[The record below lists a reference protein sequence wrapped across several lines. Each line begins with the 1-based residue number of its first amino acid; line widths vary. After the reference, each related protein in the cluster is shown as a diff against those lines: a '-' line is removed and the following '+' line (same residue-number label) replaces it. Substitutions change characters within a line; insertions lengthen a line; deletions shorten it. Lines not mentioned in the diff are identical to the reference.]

1 VPRVLRRLIGG
12 PLAAVA
18 AAALLVGCLTG
29 GEWQTTL
36 PGAAD
41 GPPPL
46 PVVLVD
52 RTGLVTGIGQPP
64 VGGGIGMVEGVSNL
78 PGLPGQPDMLLV
90 NFTSGACTERAEL
103 LFERASSGY
112 RLRLGVVDRPGACD
126 GIGFGRLLAIALVG
140 AVDAR
145 LVQFEE
151 P

>member
-1 VPRVLRRLIGG
+1 MPRILRRLIAGAG
-12 PLAAVA
+12 AAVA
-18 AAALLVGCLTG
+18 AALLLVGCMPVSQ
-29 GEWQTTL
+29 WQTTL

-41 GPPPL
+41 GPLPL

-64 VGGGIGMVEGVSNL
+64 VGGGIGMVEGVSNV

-90 NFTSGACTERAEL
+90 SFTSGACTERAEL
-103 LFERASSGY
+103 LLEPAGSGY
-112 RLRLGVVDRPGACD
+112 RLALGVVDRPGACE
-126 GIGFGRLLAIALVG
+126 GIGYGRLLAIALTI

-145 LVQFEE
+145 LVRLDG